1 MNMLRWSG
9 LLMVLLL
16 LAMNWRRGLPDSEAA
31 LGEQLFFETRL
42 SANGKI
48 SCASC
53 HIPAFAFSDTSAFSR
68 GWKGG
73 LTMRNTPGL
82 VSISERSP
90 LFWDGRSPNL
100 EDQVLHPLTHPVEMG
115 MTREKIHRMLNRDAY
130 YVKAFQKI
138 YGKKPDTELL
148 ARAIAAYE
156 RSLDAYD
163 APFDRFMF
171 GDSNAISAAAIR
183 GRQVFLDKG
192 RCFECHFSPHF
203 TVDDFR
209 NIGLF
214 DGRKLNDSGRY
225 NATRDP
231 ADIGRFRVPGLR
243 NVALTAPYMHNGMFR
258 TLEEVVEYYD
268 NPARIVPD
276 AIGRDTLLA
285 RPLGLTAGEK
295 ADLVAF
301 MKSLTASKYQ
311 RR

>member
-1 MNMLRWSG
+1 MIRLRYIG
-9 LLMVLLL
+9 LVLFMVLV
-16 LAMNWRRGLPDSEAA
+16 AATWRRSLPRTEAA
-31 LGEQLFFETRL
+31 LGEQLFFETKL

-53 HIPAFAFSDTSAFSR
+53 HIPAFAFSDTIALSR
-68 GWKGG
+68 GWNGG
-73 LTMRNTPGL
+73 FTTRNAPAL
-82 VSISERSP
+82 VSVSERSL

-100 EDQVLHPLTHPVEMG
+100 EDQVMHPLTHPVEMG
-115 MTREKIHRMLNRDAY
+115 MTSEKLHRVLNRDAH

-138 YGKKPDTELL
+138 YGRKPDTELM

-163 APFDRFMF
+163 APFDRYMF
-171 GDSNAISAAAIR
+171 GDTNAITPAAIR

-214 DGRKLNDSGRY
+214 DGRKLNDSGRF
-225 NATRDP
+225 AVTREP
-231 ADIGRFRVPGLR
+231 SDIGRFRVPGLR

-268 NPARIVPD
+268 NPQKIVPD

-301 MKSLTASKYQ
+301 MKSLTASQY
-311 RR
+311 RRP

>member
-1 MNMLRWSG
+1 MKMMR
-9 LLMVLLL
+9 L
-16 LAMNWRRGLPDSEAA
+16 LALGALALLASASWRRSLPETEVA
-31 LGEQLFFETRL
+31 LGEALFFEKML
-42 SANGKI
+42 STNGKI

-53 HIPAFAFSDTSAFSR
+53 HIPAFAFSDTTAFSR
-68 GWKGG
+68 GWNGG
-73 LTMRNTPGL
+73 LTTRNTPGL
-82 VSISERSP
+82 VSVSERAP

-100 EDQVLHPLTHPVEMG
+100 EDQVMHPLTHPVEMG
-115 MTREKIHRMLNRDAY
+115 MTREKLHRVLNRDAF
-130 YVKAFQKI
+130 YVKAFLKV
-138 YGKKPDTELL
+138 YGKNPDTELL
-148 ARAIAAYE
+148 ARALAAYE

-163 APFDRFMF
+163 APFDRYMF
-171 GDSNAISAAAIR
+171 GDSNAISPAAIR

-203 TVDDFR
+203 TIDDFR

-268 NPARIVPD
+268 NPSRFVPD

-285 RPLGLTAGEK
+285 RPLGLTSSEK

-301 MKSLTASKYQ
+301 MKSLTASRYQ
-311 RR
+311 NP

>member
-1 MNMLRWSG
+1 MKPLRFFCLG
-9 LLMVLLL
+9 VLLL
-16 LAMNWRRGLPDSEAA
+16 LLSANWRRSLPDNEAA
-31 LGEQLFFETRL
+31 LGEQLFFDTRL

-53 HIPAFAFSDTSAFSR
+53 HIPAFAFSDTAAFSR

-73 LTMRNTPGL
+73 LTTRNTPPL
-82 VSISERSP
+82 VSISERAP
-90 LFWDGRSPNL
+90 LFWDGRSPSL

-115 MTREKIHRMLNRDAY
+115 MTRERLHKVLNRDAH
-130 YVKAFQKI
+130 YVKAFLKI
-138 YGKKPDTELL
+138 YGKKPDTDLL

-163 APFDRFMF
+163 APFDRYMF
-171 GDSNAISAAAIR
+171 GDSNAISPAAIR

-214 DGRKLNDSGRY
+214 DGRRLNDSGRF
-225 NATRDP
+225 AVTRDP
-231 ADIGRFRVPGLR
+231 SDIGRFRVPGLR

-268 NPARIVPD
+268 NPEKIVPN

-285 RPLGLTAGEK
+285 RPLGLTSGEK

-311 RR
+311 QP

>member
-1 MNMLRWSG
+1 MKRMR
-9 LLMVLLL
+9 L
-16 LAMNWRRGLPDSEAA
+16 LALGALALLASASWRRSLPETEVA
-31 LGEQLFFETRL
+31 LGEALFFEKML
-42 SANGKI
+42 STNGKI

-53 HIPAFAFSDTSAFSR
+53 HIPAFAFSDTTAFSR
-68 GWKGG
+68 GWNGG

-82 VSISERSP
+82 VSVSERAP

-100 EDQVLHPLTHPVEMG
+100 EDQVMHPLTHPVEMG
-115 MTREKIHRMLNRDAY
+115 MTREKLHRLLNRDAF
-130 YVKAFQKI
+130 YVKAFLKV
-138 YGKKPDTELL
+138 YGKRPDTELL
-148 ARAIAAYE
+148 ARALSAYE

-163 APFDRFMF
+163 APFDRYMF
-171 GDSNAISAAAIR
+171 GDSNAISPAAIR

-203 TVDDFR
+203 TIDDFR

-225 NATRDP
+225 YATREVV
-231 ADIGRFRVPGLR
+231 DIGRFRVPGLR
-243 NVALTAPYMHNGMFR
+243 NVAVTAPYMHNGLFR

-268 NPARIVPD
+268 NPSRFVPD

-285 RPLGLTAGEK
+285 RPLGLTSSEK

-301 MKSLTASKYQ
+301 MKSLTASRYLKP
-311 RR
+311 